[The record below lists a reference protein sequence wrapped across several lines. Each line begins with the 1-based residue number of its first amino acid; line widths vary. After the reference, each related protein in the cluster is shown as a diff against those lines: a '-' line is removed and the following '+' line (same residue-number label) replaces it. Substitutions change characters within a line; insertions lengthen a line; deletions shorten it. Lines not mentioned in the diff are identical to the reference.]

1 MADYQGRG
9 RGGDRGRG
17 GRGRG
22 RGDFDGQGRGG
33 GGRGG
38 RGDFGGQGRGRGRGD
53 FEGQGRGRGGA
64 GFSGLPGRGG
74 PQRGGFRGRGGGGRD
89 KFAGEGFV
97 FSPPSGI
104 PHPDQAITNL
114 EDELIKGRGLGAVT
128 AKMAKV
134 QISDT
139 QSPGNAFFPRRP
151 AFGTQGNG
159 VVLWT
164 NYFKLEASTKTPIL
178 KYSLKVKRIDKHPK
192 TEQEGKGK
200 GSKSN
205 KKNQSTGP
213 KGRKLHSI
221 IKSTLDQV
229 AKGMPYA
236 TEFKDQVVSLSPF
249 TLPDNKVV
257 TVPYTDEGKNDEYEV
272 TFDGPNTVD
281 LTGLLDYLRTMREPP
296 GDISFPRFEEVIDV
310 ISLLTGYHARSNPAA
325 SALGRSRYF
334 PLNADRSETWDLGA
348 PEFNTIIRGYFQ
360 SARPATGRLILN
372 VNVSHG
378 VFRPNG
384 LVSELAAKFNG
395 DYMSLHRAI
404 SKLRCRCKILTDEKD
419 PSKFQVFQK
428 TICGLAQPGD
438 GSGADKVKVA
448 GLGAGAKNVQFF
460 LKAPAPAG
468 LRANAFCSVEEYY
481 KKRYGFNINP
491 NDPVVNVGTKVRPVY
506 MPAELIKILEGQ
518 PVRRK
523 TTPDETRDMIN
534 FSCRSPFANATS
546 ISATGRKVLGL
557 DESEALARFGIKVDN
572 KLLTVQGRELLP
584 PTIVYKDGRQ
594 NNIKQIRVNEGG
606 WNMESVRVWKSG
618 IKIQRWFW
626 ISIDYDRGARARPH
640 FNHDQVAEG
649 MKEWVAFLQ
658 TQGIAIEPTPLP
670 CRNNQI
676 TVGRSVADMIRPVFK
691 EMANKNPQFVF
702 VVLPGSKGE
711 TIVYNEVKKL
721 GDMEFGYLSQNILR
735 GNLVKKSPQ
744 IYANL
749 GLKINLKMGGINH
762 KLRDDVTIVKQ
773 QPTMVVGYDVTHPT
787 NLSGNMDGIP
797 SLVGMVASIDSELGQ
812 WPGTAWAQE
821 GRVEMLGE
829 ELKERF
835 AERLRLFRKNNNGR
849 LPTNIIIFRDG
860 VSEGQ
865 FKKVLDEELPH
876 IRAACKEIYPANQNP
891 KISIIVSV
899 KRHQTRFYPTDQNH
913 TVRSRNVKN
922 GTVVDRGVT
931 QAATWDFFLT
941 AHSGLQGTSRPAHY
955 TVLLDEVFR
964 AMSADQA
971 ANQLEKLTYEMCHLF
986 GRATKAV
993 SICPPAYYADIL
1005 CTRARVY
1012 LSDMLE
1018 TSDNQSVRSSTTT
1031 NTNIPSIA
1039 VHENIQN
1046 SMFYI

>member
-1 MADYQGRG
+1 MVEEERG
-9 RGGDRGRG
+9 
-17 GRGRG
+17 
-22 RGDFDGQGRGG
+22 
-33 GGRGG
+33 
-38 RGDFGGQGRGRGRGD
+38 
-53 FEGQGRGRGGA
+53 
-64 GFSGLPGRGG
+64 
-74 PQRGGFRGRGGGGRD
+74 RGRGGGGRD
-89 KFAGEGFV
+89 KFAGEGFI
-97 FSPPSGI
+97 FSTPEGI
-104 PHPDQAITNL
+104 PRPDPAVTNL
-114 EDELIKGRGLGAVT
+114 EDELIKGRGLSAVT

-134 QISDT
+134 QISDA
-139 QSPGNAFFPRRP
+139 PGNAFFPRRP
-151 AFGTQGNG
+151 AFGTQGTE
-159 VVLWT
+159 VILWA
-164 NYFKLEASTKTPIL
+164 NYFKLEASAKVSLL
-178 KYSLKVKRIDKHPK
+178 KYSLEVKRKDRFTPEK
-192 TEQEGKGK
+192 GGK
-200 GSKSN
+200 GSKGN

-221 IKSTLDQV
+221 IKSTLDRV
-229 AKGMPYA
+229 AGTVPYA
-236 TEFKDQVVSLSPF
+236 TEFKDQVISLTPF

-257 TVPYTDEGKNDEYEV
+257 TVPYTDEGKDDEYEV
-272 TFDGPNTVD
+272 TFAGPATVD
-281 LTGLLDYLRTMREPP
+281 LPGLLDYLRTMREPP
-296 GDISFPRFEEVIDV
+296 GDLTFPRFEEVIDA
-310 ISLLTGYHARSNPAA
+310 ISIITGYQARSNPAA

-334 PLNADRSETWDLGA
+334 PLNAPKSEICELGE
-348 PEFNTIIRGYFQ
+348 PEYNTIIRGYFQ

-372 VNVSHG
+372 INVSHG
-378 VFRPNG
+378 VFRPKG
-384 LVSELAAKFNG
+384 LVSDLTTLFKH
-395 DYMSLHRAI
+395 DYMSLHKAI
-404 SKLRCRCKILTDEKD
+404 SKLRCQCKILSEDKD
-419 PSKFQVFQK
+419 PKKTRFYQK

-438 GSGADKVKVA
+438 GTGADKPKVA
-448 GLGAGAKNVQFF
+448 GLGANAKSVQFY

-468 LRANAFCSVEEYY
+468 LRANSFCSVEEYY
-481 KKRYGFNINP
+481 KKRYGYSINP
-491 NDPVVNVGTKVRPVY
+491 EFPLVNVGTKVKPVY
-506 MPAELIKILEGQ
+506 MPAEFVQVLDGQ

-546 ISATGRKVLGL
+546 ISEMGRKVLGL
-557 DESEALARFGIKVDN
+557 DKSEFLSRFGIKIDG

-594 NNIKQIRVNEGG
+594 INNLKQIRVNEGG

-618 IKIQRWFW
+618 IRIQRWFW
-626 ISIDYDRGARARPH
+626 ISIDRGYRAH
-640 FNHDQVAEG
+640 QNHDQLAQG
-649 MKEWVAFLQ
+649 MTEWVAFLQ
-658 TQGIAIEPTPLP
+658 SQGIAIETTPLP
-670 CRNNQI
+670 CNNTQV
-676 TVGRSVADMIRPVFK
+676 TVGRSVADAIRPVFK
-691 EMANKNPQFVF
+691 EMTRHNPQFVF
-702 VVLPGSKGE
+702 VVLPGSKTE
-711 TIVYNEVKKL
+711 TTVYNEVKKL
-721 GDMEFGYLSQNILR
+721 GDIEFGYLSQNILR
-735 GNLVKKSPQ
+735 ANLMKRSPQ

-773 QPTMVVGYDVTHPT
+773 QPTMIVGYDVTHPT
-787 NLSGNMDGIP
+787 NLSGNMEGIP

-829 ELKERF
+829 ELKIRF
-835 AERLRLFRKNNNGR
+835 AERLRLYRQNNSGR

-876 IRAACKEIYPANQNP
+876 IRAACKDIYPAKQSP

-1018 TSDNQSVRSSTTT
+1018 NSDNQSVRSSTTT
-1031 NTNIPSIA
+1031 NTVVGEQKVGAAVPWAQLGCEYPRGDDVMVISLVHSKLGLYIPLQAAAKLVGCQARLSNLFA
-1039 VHENIQN
+1039 ATASWE
-1046 SMFYI
+1046 SRALLE